1 MGGNWIILYAKPDVQ
16 AEQLKIAPKFVV
28 SDGAK
33 VFYNGELYDG
43 GAIDCSKTQRINI
56 VSEKDYSE
64 GKKSGTEYIIS
75 CASLN
80 FATNL
85 EQWELK
91 NNTDDEDMKYYEPI
105 GGWTT
110 SNPGVEYLKS
120 MSLFTKYDK
129 TKPYAVH
136 EEAAGYS
143 GKAAKLTTLNS
154 SGSALGMVPYVTS
167 GSLFNGVFI
176 TEISNTLKSTRFGQ
190 PCDREPKA
198 FSGVYKYKAGDK
210 YYVCPD
216 PKKANVANLD
226 ESKTDAPAMNAVLY
240 EVSDYMADYL
250 DGTNLLD
257 PDNDKI
263 VAIASVENAG
273 EKADWTTFNV
283 SFKWKDGKS
292 WNASNKYKLAIV
304 CSSSE
309 HGDEFSGAPGSTLY
323 IDDLKVSF

>member
-1 MGGNWIILYAKPDVQ
+1 M
-16 AEQLKIAPKFVV
+16 
-28 SDGAK
+28 
-33 VFYNGELYDG
+33 
-43 GAIDCSKTQRINI
+43 
-56 VSEKDYSE
+56 
-64 GKKSGTEYIIS
+64 
-75 CASLN
+75 
-80 FATNL
+80 
-85 EQWELK
+85 
-91 NNTDDEDMKYYEPI
+91 
-105 GGWTT
+105 
-110 SNPGVEYLKS
+110 
-120 MSLFTKYDK
+120 
-129 TKPYAVH
+129 
-136 EEAAGYS
+136 
-143 GKAAKLTTLNS
+143 
-154 SGSALGMVPYVTS
+154 
-167 GSLFNGVFI
+167 
-176 TEISNTLKSTRFGQ
+176 
-190 PCDREPKA
+190 
-198 FSGVYKYKAGDK
+198 
-210 YYVCPD
+210 
-216 PKKANVANLD
+216 D